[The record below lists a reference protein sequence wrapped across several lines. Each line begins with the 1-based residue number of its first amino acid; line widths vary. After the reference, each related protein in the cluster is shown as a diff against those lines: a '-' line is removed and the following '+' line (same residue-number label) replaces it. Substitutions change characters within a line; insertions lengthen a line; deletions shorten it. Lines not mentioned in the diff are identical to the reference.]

1 MNESTDQSTPIQSI
15 LVVDCGTLHTR
26 AVLLDVVEEEYRFV
40 GGATASTTTEPPFA
54 DITIGVYNAIAE
66 LEATTG
72 RRLVEEGHIVT
83 PQHTDGHGVDVFLA
97 TCSAAPALRL
107 VIAGLTRD
115 YSIGTAR
122 LAIERTYTHLLDVI
136 SVDDPPPVSATAGA
150 REGAW
155 RDMQVDKLLAL
166 SPDAVVLV
174 GGVEGGPLGGLLR
187 LADVLVRTVTEV
199 RRREERAALI
209 GGTVSPPPLV
219 VYAGN
224 SAAVPRLQTALG
236 DNAELITVANTQ
248 PELDTPRPADLH
260 TTLLDLYQH
269 HMLPS
274 LPGFAALDSAG
285 KAPVQPTAGAIELV
299 TRYVSAQYRRE
310 VLTADVGAATT
321 SLIRA
326 GGANTDQSSM
336 VLRGDYGLATGLA
349 NLLADVGP
357 AAVLR
362 WLPFPYT
369 AEELTN
375 WALNKVLRPRGL
387 PQTSRDLAIEHA
399 FAREALRAM
408 LARLKAQPGL
418 AVDNFD
424 LLIGTGGLLANV
436 PRVGQAALLLLDA
449 LEPTG
454 EGVGSFELALDSTLL
469 LSAIGALAPVAPGA
483 AAYVFDRDCLLWLGT
498 CIVPLGAPSS
508 AARRNGKKADT
519 APATTASGEPLA
531 VEVTVEYAGGAG
543 NLKIEVPYGGI
554 EVIPLRPEQR
564 ASLTVRP
571 GPGFRIG
578 TGEPGKM
585 VQTGAGEEVKGGL
598 IGLIVDARGRPLT
611 LPTDE
616 GARIERLLTWGR
628 ALRAIGT
635 RETFTTAAP
644 GEAPAE
650 APVPAPGLLGFP
662 STMPSGS
669 PAMMFPTPLSS
680 GSDPDPNNE
689 DLPPAPR
696 LGSEEMYTPILPNS
710 PFAPRR
716 RGTAPL
722 QLPPDM
728 VAPEPAPDE
737 EQQ

>member
-1 MNESTDQSTPIQSI
+1 MDQSTDQSEPIQSI

-40 GGATASTTTEPPFA
+40 GGATAPTTTEPPFP

-72 RRLVEEGHIVT
+72 RRLVEDGHIVT

-107 VIAGLTRD
+107 VIAGLTRG
-115 YSIGTAR
+115 YSIHTAQ
-122 LAIERTYTHLLDVI
+122 LAVDRTYTHLLDVI
-136 SVDDPPPVSATAGA
+136 SVDDPPPATAAAGA

-155 RDMQVDKLLAL
+155 RTMQVDKLLAL

-187 LADVLVRTVTEV
+187 LADVLVRTVSEV
-199 RRREERAALI
+199 RDREERAALI

-224 SAAVPRLQTALG
+224 SSAVPRLQAALG
-236 DNAELITVANTQ
+236 DNAELITVANAQ
-248 PELDTPRPADLH
+248 PALDEARPADLR
-260 TTLLDLYQH
+260 TTLLDLYRH

-274 LPGFAALDSAG
+274 LPGFQALDNAG
-285 KAPVQPTAGAIELV
+285 KAPIQPTAEAIELV
-299 TRYVSAQYRRE
+299 THYVSAQYRRE

-321 SLIRA
+321 TLIRA
-326 GGANTDQSSM
+326 GGGEVGESRM
-336 VLRGDYGLATGLA
+336 VVRGDYGLATGLA

-357 AAVLR
+357 EAVLR

-369 AEELTN
+369 AEELSN
-375 WALNKVLRPRGL
+375 WALNKVLRPLGL

-408 LARLKAQPGL
+408 LARLKAQPGG
-418 AVDNFD
+418 ATDTYD

-498 CIVPLGAPSS
+498 AIVPLGAPSPG
-508 AARRNGKKADT
+508 AARRNGRKADT
-519 APATTASGEPLA
+519 APALTAAGEPLA
-531 VEVTVEYAGGAG
+531 VEVTVAYAGGAG
-543 NLKIEVPYGGI
+543 NLKSEVPYGGI

-585 VQTGAGEEVKGGL
+585 VQTGEGEEVKGGL

-616 GARIERLLTWGR
+616 GARIERLVTWGR

-635 RETFTTAAP
+635 RETFIAGPSVETMP
-644 GEAPAE
+644 EAP
-650 APVPAPGLLGFP
+650 PAPGLLGF
-662 STMPSGS
+662 SGGMRPTGT
-669 PAMMFPTPLSS
+669 PAAFPLP
-680 GSDPDPNNE
+680 GEVEPEAGDE
-689 DLPPAPR
+689 VPPAPG
-696 LGSEEMYTPILPNS
+696 LVEELYTPVLPNS
-710 PFAPRR
+710 PFAARR

-722 QLPPDM
+722 QLPGE
-728 VAPEPAPDE
+728 APPPEDEPE
-737 EQQ
+737 EEP